1 MGWNSTSPMNE
12 RIKFIARYLTN
23 ELTFTAL
30 CDEFGI
36 SRKTGYKWVHRY
48 DDGGASALEER
59 SRAPLTHPHAYS
71 DDIVNAVVALRQ
83 EHPRWGARKL
93 LVLMR
98 RRYPDLKLPE
108 PSTVNDMLSRRGLLR
123 SKGRS
128 KKLSPEYGQSLRNY
142 DAPNSV
148 WCADFKGHFPV
159 GGVRC
164 HPLTISDGY
173 SRFLLGCEALR
184 QPRFRPVKLIFERVF
199 RNYGLPDVIRTDNG
213 PPFSSLAIAGLSELA
228 VWWLRLGIM
237 PERILPGRPD
247 QNGRHERM
255 HRTLKA
261 ETASPAKSNLSR
273 QQRCFDE
280 FRQEYNFERPHEGIG
295 QRTPSEL
302 YKRSSREFPAKLTE
316 PEYPAHFVVERAY
329 SNGHV
334 RLEGISWYVST
345 SLKNEL
351 LGFEPLSDGRW
362 CVHFAKLPLGI
373 LDPKHH
379 RDLEHERVGRT
390 LPLDGAIWQ
399 ARPHLA

>member
-1 MGWNSTSPMNE
+1 MNE
-12 RIKFIARYLTN
+12 RIKFIARHLAD

-30 CDEFGI
+30 CEEFDI
-36 SRKTGYKWVHRY
+36 SRKTGYKWVERY
-48 DDGGASALEER
+48 DEGGAAALVER
-59 SRAPLTHPHAYS
+59 SRAPLTHPHAYP
-71 DDIVNAVVALRQ
+71 DDVVNTLVALRQ
-83 EHPRWGARKL
+83 QRPRWGARKL

-98 RRYPDLKLPE
+98 RLHPKLKLPE
-108 PSTVNDMLSRRGLLR
+108 PSTVNEMLSRRGLLV

-128 KKLSPEYGQSLRNY
+128 KNSSSGYREPLRNY
-142 DAPNSV
+142 DAPNTV
-148 WCADFKGHFPV
+148 WCADFKGHFQV
-159 GGVRC
+159 GAARC
-164 HPLTISDGY
+164 HPLTITDGY
-173 SRFLLGCEALR
+173 SRFLLGCHGLR
-184 QPRFRPVKLIFERVF
+184 QPRVGPSKLVFERVF

-261 ETASPAKSNLSR
+261 ETAHPAKSSSR
-273 QQRCFDE
+273 AQQQRFDE

-302 YKRSSREFPAKLTE
+302 YKRSSREFPSRLPE
-316 PEYPAHFVVERAY
+316 PEYPSHFVVERAY

-334 RLEGISWYVST
+334 RLDGISWYVST

-351 LGFEPLSDGRW
+351 LGMEPLSDDRW

-379 RDLEHERVGRT
+379 RTLKHERVGRT
-390 LPLDGAIWQ
+390 LPLDGVIWRGRQ
-399 ARPHLA
+399 LPT

>member
-1 MGWNSTSPMNE
+1 MNQ
-12 RIKFIARYLTN
+12 RIKFIARHLLN
-23 ELTFTAL
+23 EITFTSL
-30 CDEFGI
+30 CEEFGI
-36 SRKTGYKWVHRY
+36 SRKTGYKWVKRY
-48 DDGGASALEER
+48 DGGGASALEER

-71 DDIVNAVVALRQ
+71 ADIVNAVVAVRQ
-83 EHPRWGARKL
+83 EFPRWGARKL
-93 LVLMR
+93 LALLR
-98 RRYPDLKLPE
+98 RRYPDVRFPE
-108 PSTVNDMLSRRGLLR
+108 PSTVNDMLSKRGLLAV
-123 SKGRS
+123 KGRS
-128 KKLSPEYGQSLRNY
+128 KQASSDYKTPLRSY

-159 GGVRC
+159 GGARC

-173 SRFLLGCEALR
+173 SRFLLECQALR
-184 QPRFRPVKLIFERVF
+184 QPRFPQAKLVFERVF
-199 RNYGLPDVIRTDNG
+199 RNYGLPDFIRTDNG

-228 VWWLRLGIM
+228 VWWLRLGIL

-261 ETASPAKSNLSR
+261 ETATPAESSFAR
-273 QQRCFDE
+273 QQRRFNE
-280 FRQEYNFERPHEGIG
+280 FRQQYNFERPHEALG

-302 YKRSSREFPAKLTE
+302 YKRSSKEFPSRLPE
-316 PEYPAHFVVERAY
+316 PEYPGHFVVERAY

-345 SLKNEL
+345 SLKEEL
-351 LGFEPLSDGRW
+351 LGLEPLSDGRW

-379 RDLEHERVGRT
+379 RDLKHERVGRT
-390 LPLDGAIWQ
+390 VPLDGAIWS
-399 ARPHLA
+399 ARPHRA